1 MNQVTRTIICVTAA
15 LFFSQANGEKVTPV
29 YASADVQVE
38 NSALIPVPKLEK
50 DFYNWEE
57 RHGQILDLIKKQR
70 VDLVFIGDSIT
81 HMFCNTPP
89 SPIVHG
95 SRTWDKYYAHRN
107 AINMGFGWDRTQN
120 VLWRLENG
128 EFEKITPRVVVL
140 LIGTNNQ
147 TGTKNARTN
156 TPAEIA
162 AGVAAICRTIH
173 QKVPACHIILLGVLP
188 RSPKHFVK
196 PIEKLNKLIVPL
208 NQEKYITFL
217 NLRDQFADKD
227 GLPKKE
233 LMYDTVHPNA
243 AGYQVWAEAME
254 PLLSRLLKD
263 KPIMPDQ

>member
-1 MNQVTRTIICVTAA
+1 MNKIIRAIICVTPA
-15 LFFSQANGEKVTPV
+15 LFLFQTYGEKVTPAC
-29 YASADVQVE
+29 ASADIRVE
-38 NSALIPVPKLEK
+38 NNAVIPVPKLEK

-57 RHGQILDLIKKQR
+57 RHGQILDLIRKQK

-81 HMFCNTPP
+81 HMFGGSPP

-95 SRTWDKYYAHRN
+95 SQTWNKYYAHRN

-128 EFEKITPRVVVL
+128 EFENITPRVAVL

-156 TPAEIA
+156 TPEEIA
-162 AGVAAICRTIH
+162 EGVEAICQTIH
-173 QKVPACHIILLGVLP
+173 KKIPSCHIILLGVLP
-188 RSPKHFVK
+188 RSPSHFVK
-196 PIEKLNKLIVPL
+196 PIEELNRLIAPL

-217 NLRDQFADKD
+217 NLRDQFADNE

-233 LMYDTVHPNA
+233 LMHDTVHPNA

-254 PLLSRLLKD
+254 PVLSRLLND
-263 KPIMPDQ
+263 TAVVPD